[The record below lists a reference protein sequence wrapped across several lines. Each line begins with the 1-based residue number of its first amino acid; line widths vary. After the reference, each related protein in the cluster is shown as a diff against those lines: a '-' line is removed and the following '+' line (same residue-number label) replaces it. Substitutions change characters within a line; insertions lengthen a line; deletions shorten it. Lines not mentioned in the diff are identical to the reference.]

1 MARVLFL
8 GSQRRY
14 TGGEAETQVDAAD
27 FRTLA
32 TELLR
37 RYPGFPAAELERCT
51 VAIDGEIVSSPFLEP
66 LGAQTEVRFL
76 HRLAAG

>member
-14 TGGEAETQVDAAD
+14 TDGEAETRVDAAD
-27 FRTLA
+27 FRALA
-32 TELLR
+32 AELLR
-37 RYPGFPAAELERCT
+37 RYPRFPATELERCT
-51 VAIDGEIVSSPFLEP
+51 VAIDGELVSSPWLEP
-66 LGAQTEVRFL
+66 LGAETEVRFL